1 MSFTSV
7 HHLAS
12 PHKVEAVGMTHNER
26 LDLDP
31 GGRVYAPGV
40 GRNGLFI
47 GELAARGGTT
57 RKALRL
63 YETAG
68 ILPAPRR
75 TASGYRV
82 YDAEALRLLG
92 FVRQA
97 QRLGFTLG
105 EIKEIVGIK
114 RAGRAPCPHV
124 RDLVRRKADELDQR
138 LEDLQQVRNGLR
150 HLLKRWRSA
159 PRGAAAVCPH
169 IEHTRRTMR

>member
-1 MSFTSV
+1 MSFASV

-12 PHKVEAVGMTHNER
+12 PFKVEAVGMTLTER

-68 ILPAPRR
+68 SLPAPRR
-75 TASGYRV
+75 TASGYRA
-82 YDAEALRLLG
+82 YDAQPLRTLR
-92 FVRQA
+92 FESQAVRP
-97 QRLGFTLG
+97 GCTL
-105 EIKEIVGIK
+105 V
-114 RAGRAPCPHV
+114 
-124 RDLVRRKADELDQR
+124 
-138 LEDLQQVRNGLR
+138 
-150 HLLKRWRSA
+150 
-159 PRGAAAVCPH
+159 
-169 IEHTRRTMR
+169 

>member
-1 MSFTSV
+1 MSFASV
-7 HHLAS
+7 HHHAS
-12 PHKVEAVGMTHNER
+12 PHKVEAVGMTHTER

-97 QRLGFTLG
+97 QRLGLQLG
-105 EIKEIVGIK
+105 VDGGIGGSK
-114 RAGRAPCPHV
+114 RAGRAACAH
-124 RDLVRRKADELDQR
+124 A
-138 LEDLQQVRNGLR
+138 
-150 HLLKRWRSA
+150 
-159 PRGAAAVCPH
+159 
-169 IEHTRRTMR
+169 

>member
-1 MSFTSV
+1 MSFASV

-12 PHKVEAVGMTHNER
+12 PHKVEAVGMTYNER

-47 GELAARGGTT
+47 GELAASGGTT
-57 RKALRL
+57 RKAVRL

-92 FVRQA
+92 LVRQA
-97 QRLGFTLG
+97 QRRGFTLG
-105 EIKEIVGIK
+105 GARDVGRIT
-114 RAGRAPCPHV
+114 RAA
-124 RDLVRRKADELDQR
+124 
-138 LEDLQQVRNGLR
+138 
-150 HLLKRWRSA
+150 
-159 PRGAAAVCPH
+159 RG
-169 IEHTRRTMR
+169 

>member
-1 MSFTSV
+1 
-7 HHLAS
+7 
-12 PHKVEAVGMTHNER
+12 MTHNER

-105 EIKEIVGIK
+105 EIREIVGIK

-138 LEDLQQVRNGLR
+138 LQDLQQVRNGLR
-150 HLLKRWRSA
+150 HLLKRWRSV
-159 PRGAAAVCPH
+159 PKGAAAVCPH
-169 IEHTRRTMR
+169 IEHTRRTAR

>member
-1 MSFTSV
+1 MSFASV

-12 PHKVEAVGMTHNER
+12 PHKVEAVGMTLTER

-47 GELAARGGTT
+47 GELAARSGTT
-57 RKALRL
+57 
-63 YETAG
+63 
-68 ILPAPRR
+68 
-75 TASGYRV
+75 
-82 YDAEALRLLG
+82 
-92 FVRQA
+92 RQA

>member
-1 MSFTSV
+1 
-7 HHLAS
+7 
-12 PHKVEAVGMTHNER
+12 MTLTER

-47 GELAARGGTT
+47 GELAARSGTT

-105 EIKEIVGIK
+105 EIREIVGIK

-138 LEDLQQVRNGLR
+138 LQDLQQVRNGLR

-159 PRGAAAVCPH
+159 PKGAAAVCPH

>member
-7 HHLAS
+7 HHRAS
-12 PHKVEAVGMTHNER
+12 PHKAGAVGMTHNER

-82 YDAEALRLLG
+82 YGAQAPRRLG

-97 QRLGFTLG
+97 ERLGLQLG
-105 EIKEIVGIK
+105 VDGGI
-114 RAGRAPCPHV
+114 G
-124 RDLVRRKADELDQR
+124 
-138 LEDLQQVRNGLR
+138 G
-150 HLLKRWRSA
+150 S
-159 PRGAAAVCPH
+159 
-169 IEHTRRTMR
+169 

>member
-12 PHKVEAVGMTHNER
+12 PHKVEAVGMTYNER
-26 LDLDP
+26 LDPDP

-68 ILPAPRR
+68 ILPPPRR

-82 YDAEALRLLG
+82 YDAEALRLPG

-97 QRLGFTLG
+97 QRPGFTPG
-105 EIKEIVGIK
+105 AIKEILAIK
-114 RAGRAPCPHV
+114 RAGPPPGPH
-124 RDLVRRKADELDQR
+124 R
-138 LEDLQQVRNGLR
+138 
-150 HLLKRWRSA
+150 
-159 PRGAAAVCPH
+159 
-169 IEHTRRTMR
+169 

>member
-47 GELAARGGTT
+47 GELAARGRTT

-63 YETAG
+63 YETAR

-105 EIKEIVGIK
+105 EIREIVGIK
-114 RAGRAPCPHV
+114 RGAEPLQIGRAPSELQSLAY
-124 RDLVRRKADELDQR
+124 LVCR
-138 LEDLQQVRNGLR
+138 L
-150 HLLKRWRSA
+150 LLEKKKKK
-159 PRGAAAVCPH
+159 
-169 IEHTRRTMR
+169 

>member
-1 MSFTSV
+1 MGTNS
-7 HHLAS
+7 L
-12 PHKVEAVGMTHNER
+12 
-26 LDLDP
+26 L
-31 GGRVYAPGV
+31 
-40 GRNGLFI
+40 I
-47 GELAARGGTT
+47 GEVARRSGAS

-63 YETAG
+63 YEAAG
-68 ILPAPRR
+68 ILPELRR
-75 TASGYRV
+75 TPSGYRV
-82 YDAEALRLLG
+82 YDSETLG
-92 FVRQA
+92 VLAFVRQA

-105 EIKEIVGIK
+105 EIREIVGIK

-169 IEHTRRTMR
+169 IEHTRRTRR

>member
-1 MSFTSV
+1 MSFASV

-12 PHKVEAVGMTHNER
+12 PFKVEAVGMTLTER

-114 RAGRAPCPHV
+114 RAGRAPCSHV

-138 LEDLQQVRNGLR
+138 LEDLQQIRNGLR

-159 PRGAAAVCPH
+159 PKGAAAVCPH
-169 IEHTRRTMR
+169 IEHTRRTRR